1 MAGVKQFNQEEVL
14 DKAMEVF
21 WQKGYEGTSIQDLT
35 KATGLGRGSLYG
47 AFGDKEQ
54 LFITVLDRYGDKFQA
69 QIVEQLNNPNPY
81 QAIEGMFEVMIERMS
96 NPNYPRGCLNTNTSV
111 SFGGKSEMIE
121 RKIAERLGG
130 LESSI
135 YLVLR
140 KAQAEE
146 KLSSEKDI
154 RALAR
159 FLVGVSQGM
168 AVLNKTFA
176 DPSVIRDVAKVA
188 LSFWEPIEKYKT
200 NREAKPQ
207 P

>member
-1 MAGVKQFNQEEVL
+1 MAGVKQFNQEQIL

-21 WQKGYEGTSIQDLT
+21 WQKGYEGTSVQDLT

-54 LFITVLDRYGDKFQA
+54 LFIRVLDRYADRFQA
-69 QIVEQLNNPNPY
+69 EIVEQLDNPDPY
-81 QAIEGMFEVMIERMS
+81 QALEGMFEVMIKRMS
-96 NPNYPRGCLNTNTSV
+96 NPSYPRGCLNTNTSV
-111 SFGGKSEMIE
+111 GMSGKSEMIE

-130 LESSI
+130 LESVI
-135 YLVLR
+135 YEVLR
-140 KAQAEE
+140 KAQTED
-146 KLSSEKDI
+146 KLSSEQDI

-159 FLVGVSQGM
+159 FLVAVFQGM

-188 LSFWEPIEKYKT
+188 LSFWSQQED
-200 NREAKPQ
+200 
-207 P
+207 

>member
-14 DKAMEVF
+14 DRAMEVF

-47 AFGDKEQ
+47 TFGDKEQ
-54 LFITVLDRYGDKFQA
+54 LFLAVLDRYAEQFQA
-69 QIVEQLNNPNPY
+69 AIVEQLNHPEPY

-96 NPNYPRGCLNTNTSV
+96 NPKYPRGCLNTNTSV
-111 SFGGKSEMIE
+111 GISGKSEMIE

-130 LESSI
+130 LESAI
-135 YLVLR
+135 YQVLR
-140 KAQAEE
+140 KAQTEE
-146 KLSSEKDI
+146 LLPREQDL

-159 FLVGVSQGM
+159 FFVGVSQGM

-176 DPSVIRDVAKVA
+176 DPSVIQDVAKVA
-188 LSFWEPIEKYKT
+188 LSVWRSKDEKLS
-200 NREAKPQ
+200 
-207 P
+207 

>member
-1 MAGVKQFNQEEVL
+1 MAGVKQFNQEQVL

-21 WQKGYEGTSIQDLT
+21 WQKGYEGTSVQDLT

-54 LFITVLDRYGDKFQA
+54 LFIKALDRYADRFQA
-69 QIVEQLNNPNPY
+69 EIVEQLDNLDPY
-81 QAIEGMFEVMIERMS
+81 QALEGMFEVMIKRMS
-96 NPNYPRGCLNTNTSV
+96 NPSYPRGCLNTNTSV
-111 SFGGKSEMIE
+111 GMSGKSEMIE

-130 LESSI
+130 LESAI
-135 YLVLR
+135 YEVLR
-140 KAQAEE
+140 KAQTEA
-146 KLSSEKDI
+146 KLSSERDI

-159 FLVGVSQGM
+159 FLVAVSQGM

-188 LSFWEPIEKYKT
+188 LSFWSQQED
-200 NREAKPQ
+200 
-207 P
+207 

>member
-1 MAGVKQFNQEEVL
+1 MAGVKQFNQEFVL

-21 WQKGYEGTSIQDLT
+21 WQKGYEGTSVQDLT

-54 LFITVLDRYGDKFQA
+54 LFIKVLDRYADKFQA
-69 QIVEQLNNPNPY
+69 EIVEQLNNPDPY
-81 QAIEGMFEVMIERMS
+81 QALEGMFEVMIERMS
-96 NPNYPRGCLNTNTSV
+96 NPKYPRGCLNTNTSV
-111 SFGGKSEMIE
+111 GISGKSEMIE

-130 LESSI
+130 LESAI
-135 YLVLR
+135 YSVLR
-140 KAQAEE
+140 KAQSSG
-146 KLSSEKDI
+146 KLSSQKDI

-168 AVLNKTFA
+168 AVLNKIFA

-188 LSFWEPIEKYKT
+188 LGFWGQQED
-200 NREAKPQ
+200 
-207 P
+207 

>member
-14 DKAMEVF
+14 DKVMEVF

-54 LFITVLDRYGDKFQA
+54 LFLTVLDRYGDIFQA
-69 QIVEQLNNPNPY
+69 QIVDQLNNPDPY

-111 SFGGKSEMIE
+111 GFGNKSEMIE

-130 LESSI
+130 LESAI

-176 DPSVIRDVAKVA
+176 DPSVIRHAAKVA
-188 LSFWEPIEKYKT
+188 LGFWEPKEKY
-200 NREAKPQ
+200 
-207 P
+207 